1 MKPRSVSDSCHVWVE
16 SVDRAP
22 LFAELRHWGLPRWGV
37 SEGRPPLRC
46 GWG

>member
-1 MKPRSVSDSCHVWVE
+1 MKPRSVSDSCCVQVK

-22 LFAELRHWGLPRWGV
+22 LFAELHDWGLPHWGV
-37 SEGRPPLRC
+37 SEGRAPLWC